1 MPDTAVVTLNALDES
16 ALENELLICT
26 PSRTWATAVLSARP
40 YADREDLLAAAAD
53 AWRSLTPADVAT
65 ALANY
70 LPLSDPPDSAHAV
83 AEHGA
88 LVASSAGRLTVLR
101 ERESRYRA
109 RFGFPVVI
117 AAKGLTL
124 EHILAEIDRRL
135 TNDRADELVLAA
147 RHMVAIGEGRIATLI
162 ARCEGPG

>member
-16 ALENELLICT
+16 ALEKELLTCT

-40 YADREDLLAAAAD
+40 YADCEDLLAAAAA
-53 AWRSLTPADVAT
+53 AWRSMTPEDVAA
-65 ALANY
+65 ALENY
-70 LPLSDPPDSAHAV
+70 LPLSDPPDSAHAA

-88 LVASSAGRLTVLR
+88 LVASSAGKLTVLR

-124 EHILAEIDRRL
+124 DRILAEIDRRV
-135 TNDRADELVLAA
+135 TNDRADELLLAA
-147 RHMVAIGEGRIATLI
+147 HHVVAIGEGRIASLI

>member
-1 MPDTAVVTLNALDES
+1 MTPEDVAA
-16 ALENELLICT
+16 ALE
-26 PSRTWATAVLSARP
+26 
-40 YADREDLLAAAAD
+40 
-53 AWRSLTPADVAT
+53 
-65 ALANY
+65 NY
-70 LPLSDPPDSAHAV
+70 LPLSDPPDSAHAA

-88 LVASSAGRLTVLR
+88 LVASSAGKLTVLR

-124 EHILAEIDRRL
+124 DRILAEIDRRV
-135 TNDRADELVLAA
+135 TNDRADELLLAA
-147 RHMVAIGEGRIATLI
+147 HHVVAIGEGRIASLI

>member
-16 ALENELLICT
+16 ALGKELLICT

-40 YADREDLLAAAAD
+40 YADREDLLAAAAA
-53 AWRSLTPADVAT
+53 AWRSMTLDDVAA
-65 ALANY
+65 ALENY
-70 LPLSDPPDSAHAV
+70 LPLSAPPDSAHAA

-88 LVASSAGRLTVLR
+88 LVASSAGRLTLLR
-101 ERESRYRA
+101 QRESRYRA

-124 EHILAEIDRRL
+124 DSILAEIDRRV
-135 TNDRADELVLAA
+135 TNDRADELVVAT

-162 ARCEGPG
+162 ALCEGPG